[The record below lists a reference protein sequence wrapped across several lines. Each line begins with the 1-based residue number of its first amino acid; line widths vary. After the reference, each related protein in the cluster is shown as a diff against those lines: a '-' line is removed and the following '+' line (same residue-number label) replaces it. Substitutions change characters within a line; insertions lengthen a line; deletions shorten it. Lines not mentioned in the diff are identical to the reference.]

1 MMIWAPLKIGNK
13 LCRKLTILGVL
24 VLTACGGG
32 PRDSYY
38 LLGDLTPPAPLEG
51 GPIEGTI
58 DVPAF
63 RAAGIVNERAIL
75 FRSGPNQLAQYSYH
89 HWFEPPGIL
98 LQPAIK
104 DTLLRANAFDV
115 VTSPELRLDRDYEL
129 LGNLQRFEHVPANSS
144 IVVEVE
150 ISVRRVEG
158 NKGLVLK
165 TYSVDVPAPGQ
176 GVDAAVSGFS
186 KALDLIFAEFLTD
199 LSVIISGS

>member
-1 MMIWAPLKIGNK
+1 MSRAIFQTGAK
-13 LCRKLTILGVL
+13 LWRRLLILGVL
-24 VLTACGGG
+24 VLPACGGG

-38 LLGDLTPPAPLEG
+38 LLGDLTPPAPLVG
-51 GPIEGTI
+51 GPIEGVI

-98 LQPAIK
+98 VQRAIK
-104 DTLLRANAFDV
+104 DTLLRANAFDA

-129 LGNLQRFEHVPANSS
+129 LGSLQRFEHVPASSS

-150 ISVRRVEG
+150 ISVRRVDG
-158 NKGLVLK
+158 NQGLVLK

-176 GVDAAVSGFS
+176 GVEVAVSGFS

-199 LSVIISGS
+199 LSAISSGS